1 MGGRCFPLC
10 KVPQSAQ
17 HSSSAAG
24 GGGGGR
30 VPTHDANVGAQRD
43 LEVEFRWDVVNAPVV
58 GDGELEARWVSDGEA
73 GASVV
78 SCVRH
83 HVADGHRGNHCRT
96 ASIRG
101 DDGRHAELS
110 GLAGGGVEKIEHRFR
125 VACTWA

>member
-1 MGGRCFPLC
+1 M
-10 KVPQSAQ
+10 
-17 HSSSAAG
+17 
-24 GGGGGR
+24 
-30 VPTHDANVGAQRD
+30 PTHDANVGAQRD

-83 HVADGHRGNHCRT
+83 YVADRRRGDHCWV

-101 DDGRHAELS
+101 DDGGHAELR
-110 GLAGGGVEKIEHRFR
+110 GWAGGGVGWKG
-125 VACTWA
+125 